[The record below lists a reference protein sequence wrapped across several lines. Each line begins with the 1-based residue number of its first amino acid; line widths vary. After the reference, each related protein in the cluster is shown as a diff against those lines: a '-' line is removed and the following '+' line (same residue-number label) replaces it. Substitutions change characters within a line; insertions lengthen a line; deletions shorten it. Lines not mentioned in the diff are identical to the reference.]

1 MLHRNH
7 IGLVALAVITDLEEN
22 PMNSPAQ
29 AAAMPTSSGENRA
42 MEREILS
49 RVTDALKA
57 AAKTGNPTALAKAA
71 SDNQLLWSVF
81 VRDLQSE
88 QNHLPQELRK
98 QLVEIGQTVIRETSE
113 NINKGLDTEFLISIN
128 RAIIEG
134 LKDQ

>member
-1 MLHRNH
+1 
-7 IGLVALAVITDLEEN
+7 
-22 PMNSPAQ
+22 MNSSAS
-29 AAAMPTSSGENRA
+29 AAAVNTTESRA
-42 MEREILS
+42 LERDILQ
-49 RVTDALKA
+49 RVTTALET
-57 AAKTGNPTALAKAA
+57 AAKSGNQAALAKAA

-113 NINKGLDTEFLISIN
+113 NINKSLDTEFLISIN

-134 LKDQ
+134 LSDKK